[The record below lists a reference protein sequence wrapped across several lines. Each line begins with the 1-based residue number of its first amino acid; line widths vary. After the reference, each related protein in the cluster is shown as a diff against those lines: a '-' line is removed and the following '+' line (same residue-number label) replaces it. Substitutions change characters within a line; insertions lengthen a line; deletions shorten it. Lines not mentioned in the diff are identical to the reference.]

1 MGRFLFLCLLGSL
14 VAGCIPPSANP
25 RSAPTPTD
33 VALDNPYIEPELD
46 TLFDELPVWE
56 MRPVIANAT
65 DVADSVY
72 VVQPGDTLRAIGERT
87 GAGSETLARTND
99 LTPPFTIR
107 PGQQITVPAG
117 RFHKVS
123 SGETGIAIAKAY
135 GTNWSKLI
143 ELNALEEPFTLR
155 LGQRLL
161 LPPLAA
167 PSDQAIDA
175 RAAAFRLD
183 IEDILTGGEPA
194 TETVATATTAPDR
207 ALGPDVSVAVPAGF
221 KGSFIWPA
229 TGRLAS
235 QFGAASEGS
244 LNQGIDIAVP
254 RQSPIRSSGD
264 GVVAF
269 VGDNVANYGGL
280 ILIKH
285 GDGWITAYGR
295 ASQANVTRGQKV
307 VRGQLIGKAGTGAAP
322 LLFFQMRKNRVPVDP
337 VKQLPT
343 Q

>member
-1 MGRFLFLCLLGSL
+1 MGRILFFCLLGGLIS
-14 VAGCIPPSANP
+14 GCIPPAVAPQSASSPTEVALNNP
-25 RSAPTPTD
+25 R
-33 VALDNPYIEPELD
+33 IEPELD

-56 MRPVIANAT
+56 MRPVMANAT
-65 DVADSVY
+65 DVEDGVY
-72 VVQPGDTLRAIGERT
+72 IVQAGDTLRAIGEKT
-87 GAGSETLARTND
+87 GAGSETLARTNG
-99 LTPPFTIR
+99 LTAPYTIR
-107 PGQQITVPAG
+107 PGQKIAVPAG
-117 RFHKVS
+117 RFHRVS

-143 ELNALEEPFTLR
+143 ELNALDEPFTLR

-161 LPPLAA
+161 LPTQAT

-183 IEDILTGGEPA
+183 IDDILTGGEPA
-194 TETVATATTAPDR
+194 TETVAAATTAPAR
-207 ALGPDVSVAVPAGF
+207 ALGPDVSVAVPADF

-229 TGRLAS
+229 SGRLATR
-235 QFGAASEGS
+235 FGAASEGS

-254 RQSPIRSSGD
+254 QQSPILSSGD

-269 VGDNVANYGGL
+269 VGDKVANYGGL

-285 GDGWITAYGR
+285 GNGWITAYGR
-295 ASQANVTRGQKV
+295 ASQASVTRGQKV
-307 VRGQLIGKAGTGAAP
+307 VRGQTIGRAGNGAAP

-343 Q
+343 R